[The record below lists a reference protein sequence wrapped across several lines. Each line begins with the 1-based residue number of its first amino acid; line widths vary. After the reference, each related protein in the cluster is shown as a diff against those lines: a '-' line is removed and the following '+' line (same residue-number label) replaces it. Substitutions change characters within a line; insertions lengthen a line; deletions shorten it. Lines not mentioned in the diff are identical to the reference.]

1 VATTVEIYPL
11 STITASGAGGETD
24 VVIGPFIAVLTIA
37 NVETTSCTG
46 FAVWLE
52 TSPDAGITWTALA
65 HEGTLGPDDPADPSL
80 HDRSNPGR
88 NLASGADTT
97 NLPVAGTYSA
107 AYLYYGSRLRLRWIL
122 ATADDNVDIG
132 LRLVAQS

>member
-1 VATTVEIYPL
+1 MATTVEIYPL
-11 STITASGAGGETD
+11 STIGTSGAGGETEI
-24 VVIGPFIAVLTIA
+24 VIGPFIAVLTVA
-37 NVETTSCTG
+37 NVATTTCSG

-52 TSPDAGITWTALA
+52 TSPDGGITWTALA

-80 HDRSNPGR
+80 HDRTNAGR

-107 AYLYYGSRLRLRWIL
+107 AYHDYGARLRLRWIL
-122 ATADDNVDIG
+122 DTADHNVDIG